1 MSPEQWN
8 KIVELFH
15 AAREKTSTERAALLD
30 SASASDPELRLAVEQ
45 MLRDDEASYSL
56 LDRSPIEVMAAGAS
70 NPHTPASAGARFG
83 RYEIVAPIGR
93 GGMGEVWAA
102 HDTELDRAVAIK
114 FLFPRPGF
122 GRLAE
127 RLTHEARAASALNHP
142 NIVTVYEVI
151 RHEDTPLIIMEMVEG
166 EPLGSAR
173 GTSQPLE
180 QVVQLVLQTAR
191 ALAAAHANGIIHCDI
206 KPENILVRSDG
217 YVKVLDFGLARQI
230 GRDATTAGIA
240 GTPRYMS
247 PEQARA
253 ELISPATDIF
263 SLGLVLYELVTGRQA
278 FPGRSRF
285 LQAVPTS
292 EPLVPSSLN
301 PRVPA
306 NLDSLILAMLASKPD
321 ARPSAAEV
329 CERLGEAF
337 VKSQQLRHRRIWQ
350 AALAGTVLLACGLW
364 AVGSALFNRRDTPQ
378 FADLRIQPLTSQ
390 AGWEGTP
397 ALSPDGQTVAFTWT
411 DRLGSQRQIY
421 RKGPNDTEPIKLTS
435 YESEGNIGYLAWSPD
450 GSRIAF
456 KRQRGMDGAIYSI
469 ASTGGQEQK
478 VVDLEMA
485 YLTSSIDWSPDGG
498 ELAFSDASPVPTQL
512 SIYLYDLRSG
522 VKRKLTD
529 PPPLADG
536 DWNPKFSPDGSTVA
550 FKRVIGYWADEIYLV
565 PRSGGTPRRLTDA
578 RGGIWGHAWT
588 ADGKS
593 LIVSWQRS
601 STIFGVWRVPLN
613 APSRAESITQGGIDA
628 ITPAT
633 SLKTSRMAWVNQLWD
648 LNIYRIP
655 ANGVGKPAKLIAS
668 TLRDQ
673 GATYSP
679 DGSIAFISDRSG
691 SKEIWLAK
699 GDGSGQV
706 QVTHFSGPSIDHL
719 QWSPDGRMLAFDVR
733 PHGYSDIF
741 TLECDSARTQC
752 GEPKPLSMAPAVIP
766 SWSADGE
773 FIYFASNR
781 TGRWEIWRIAVSG
794 GRPLQVTNNGGYMSR
809 ESRDGKWLYFSKYM
823 KDSIWR
829 TAGSQAQNRT
839 AFDEAEVIG
848 PPYMVKTDDWTIT
861 AEEIVFLD
869 PATSS
874 HPAAIRAYRIATGQT
889 RSILELTELLPD
901 TRGNMGI
908 SVSPDSR
915 WVLYSQL
922 DRSGSNVMVAD
933 HIR

>member
-15 AAREKTSTERAALLD
+15 AAREKTPTERAALLD
-30 SASASDPELRLAVEQ
+30 SACAADPELRQVVEQ
-45 MLRDDEASYSL
+45 MLRDDGASCSL
-56 LDRSPIEVMAAGAS
+56 LDRSPIEVIAADTAD
-70 NPHTPASAGARFG
+70 PRTLASAGVRFG
-83 RYEIVAPIGR
+83 RYEIVTLIGR
-93 GGMGEVWAA
+93 GGTGEVWAA
-102 HDTELDRAVAIK
+102 HDTELNRAVAIK

-122 GRLAE
+122 GPLAE

-142 NIVTVYEVI
+142 NIVTVYEVT
-151 RHEDTPLIIMEMVEG
+151 RHEDTPVIVMEMVKG

-173 GTSQPLE
+173 GTPQPLE
-180 QVVQLVLQTAR
+180 QVVQLTLQAAK
-191 ALAAAHANGIIHCDI
+191 ALAAAHAHGIIHCDV

-230 GRDATTAGIA
+230 GRDATAAGIV

-253 ELISPATDIF
+253 EVISPATDIY
-263 SLGLVLYELVTGRQA
+263 SLGLVLYELVTGQHA
-278 FPGRSRF
+278 FPGHSPF
-285 LQAVPTS
+285 LQAVPNS
-292 EPLVPSSLN
+292 RPVVPSSIN

-306 NLDSLILAMLASKPD
+306 NLDSLILAMLASKPEG
-321 ARPSAAEV
+321 RPSAAEV
-329 CERLGEAF
+329 SERLGEALA
-337 VKSQQLRHRRIWQ
+337 KSQQLRHRRIWQ
-350 AALAGTVLLACGLW
+350 AALVGAVVLAFVLW
-364 AVGSALFNRRDTPQ
+364 MASSTLFNWRDKPQ
-378 FADLRIQPLTSQ
+378 FANLRIQPLTSQ

-397 ALSPDGQTVAFTWT
+397 ALSPDGRTVAFTWT
-411 DRLGSQRQIY
+411 DRLGHQRQIY
-421 RKGPNDTEPIKLTS
+421 RKGPNDTEPVKLTN

-456 KRQRGMDGAIYSI
+456 KRQRGMSGAIYSI
-469 ASTGGQEQK
+469 ASTGGDERK
-478 VVDLEMA
+478 IVDLEIA
-485 YLTSSIDWSPDGG
+485 YLSSSIDWSPDGE
-498 ELAFSDASPVPTQL
+498 ELAFSDASSVPNQL
-512 SIYLYDLRSG
+512 SIYIYNLRSSLR
-522 VKRKLTD
+522 RKLTD
-529 PPPLADG
+529 PPALADG
-536 DWNPKFSPDGSTVA
+536 DWSPKFSPDGLKVA

-565 PRSGGTPRRLTDA
+565 PAAGGTPRRLTDA

-601 STIFGVWRVPLN
+601 STIFGIWRVPLS
-613 APSRAESITQGGIDA
+613 APSQAESITQGGIDA

-633 SLKTSRMAWVNQLWD
+633 SLKASRMAWVNQLWD

-655 ANGVGKPAKLIAS
+655 ANGVGKPEELIAS

-699 GDGSGQV
+699 GDGSQQV

-719 QWSPDGRMLAFDVR
+719 QWSPDGRMLAFDAR

-741 TLECDSARTQC
+741 TLECDSAKMGC
-752 GEPKPLSMAPAVIP
+752 GQPKPLSMAPAVIP

-781 TGRWEIWRIAVSG
+781 TGRWEIWRVDLSG
-794 GRPLQVTNNGGYMSR
+794 GRPLQLTNNGGYMSR

-823 KDSIWR
+823 RDSIWR
-829 TAGSQAQNRT
+829 TPGSQAQNRS
-839 AFDEAEVIG
+839 AFGEAEVIG
-848 PPYMVKTDDWTIT
+848 PPYKVKTDDWTLT
-861 AEEIVFLD
+861 ADEIVFLE
-869 PATSS
+869 PATSTKL
-874 HPAAIRAYRIATGQT
+874 AAIRAYRIATGRT
-889 RSILELTELLPD
+889 RSILELPELLPD
-901 TRGNMGI
+901 TRGNMGV
-908 SVSPDSR
+908 SVSPDSG

-922 DRSGSNVMVAD
+922 DRSASNVMVAD

>member
-15 AAREKTSTERAALLD
+15 AARAKTPTERAALLD
-30 SASASDPELRLAVEQ
+30 SASAADPELRLAVEQ

-56 LDRSPIEVMAAGAS
+56 LDRSPIEVMAAGVAD
-70 NPHTPASAGARFG
+70 PYTPASVGARFG
-83 RYEIVAPIGR
+83 RYEIAALIGR

-122 GRLAE
+122 GRLAD

-151 RHEDTPLIIMEMVEG
+151 RHEDTPLIVMEMVKG

-173 GTSQPLE
+173 GTPQPLE
-180 QVVQLVLQTAR
+180 QVVQLVSQTAR
-191 ALAAAHANGIIHCDI
+191 ALAAAHAHGIIHCDI

-230 GRDATTAGIA
+230 GRDATAAGIA

-247 PEQARA
+247 PEQARG
-253 ELISPATDIF
+253 ELISPASDIF
-263 SLGLVLYELVTGRQA
+263 SLGLVLYELATGQYA
-278 FPGRSRF
+278 YPGHSPL
-285 LQAVPTS
+285 LQAMPTS
-292 EPLVPSSLN
+292 EPLAPSSID

-306 NLDSLILAMLASKPD
+306 SLDSLILAMLASKPD

-329 CERLGEAF
+329 AERLGEAF
-337 VKSQQLRHRRIWQ
+337 VKSRQLHHRRIWQ
-350 AALAGTVLLACGLW
+350 VALAGAVLLACGLW
-364 AVGSALFNRRDTPQ
+364 AVNSARFSRRDTPE
-378 FADLRIQPLTSQ
+378 FADLRIRPLTSQ

-411 DRLGSQRQIY
+411 DRLGRQSEIY
-421 RKGPNDTEPIKLTS
+421 RKGPNDTEPVKLTNS
-435 YESEGNIGYLAWSPD
+435 ESEGNIGYLAWSPD
-450 GSRIAF
+450 GSRLAF
-456 KRQRGMDGAIYSI
+456 KRQRGMGGAIYSI
-469 ASTGGQEQK
+469 ASAGGDEQK
-478 VVDLEMA
+478 MVDLEMA
-485 YLTSSIDWSPDGG
+485 NRTSSIDWSPDGA
-498 ELAFSDASPVPTQL
+498 ELAFSDASLIPNQL
-512 SIYLYDLRSG
+512 TIYLYNLRSG

-536 DWNPKFSPDGSTVA
+536 DWNPKFSPDGLTVA
-550 FKRVIGYWADEIYLV
+550 FKRVTGYWADEIYLV
-565 PRSGGTPRRLTDA
+565 PTAGGTPRRLTDA

-601 STIFGVWRVPLN
+601 STIFGLWRIPLD
-613 APSRAESITQGGIDA
+613 APSRAESITQGGSDA

-633 SLKTSRMAWVNQLWD
+633 GLKASRVAWVNQLWD

-655 ANGVGKPAKLIAS
+655 ANGVGKPTKLIAS

-706 QVTHFSGPSIDHL
+706 QVTHFGGPSIDHL
-719 QWSPDGRMLAFDVR
+719 QWSPDGRMVAFDAR

-741 TLECDSARTQC
+741 TLECDSARTRC

-773 FIYFASNR
+773 SIYFASDR
-781 TGRWEIWRIAVSG
+781 TGNWEIWRVAVSG
-794 GRPLQVTNNGGYMSR
+794 GRPSQVTNNGGYMSR
-809 ESRDGKWLYFSKYM
+809 ESRDGKWLYFSKNM
-823 KDSIWR
+823 RDSIWR
-829 TAGSQAQNRT
+829 TPGSQAQNRT
-839 AFDEAEVIG
+839 AFGEAQVIG
-848 PPYMVKTDDWTIT
+848 PPYKVKTDDWTIT
-861 AEEIVFLD
+861 PDEIVFLD
-869 PATSS
+869 PATRT
-874 HPAAIRAYRIATGQT
+874 HPAAIRAYRIATGRT
-889 RSILELTELLPD
+889 RLILELTELLPD

-908 SVSPDSR
+908 SVSADSR

>member
-30 SASASDPELRLAVEQ
+30 SASAADPELRLALEQ
-45 MLRDDEASYSL
+45 MLRDDEVSCSL
-56 LDRSPIEVMAAGAS
+56 LDRSPIEVIAADTAD
-70 NPHTPASAGARFG
+70 PRTLASAGARFG
-83 RYEIVAPIGR
+83 RYEIVALIGR

-127 RLTHEARAASALNHP
+127 RLTQEARAASALNHP

-151 RHEDTPLIIMEMVEG
+151 QDGDTPLIVMEMVKG

-173 GTSQPLE
+173 GTPQPLE
-180 QVVQLVLQTAR
+180 QVVQLVLQTAK
-191 ALAAAHANGIIHCDI
+191 ALAAAHAHGIIHCDI
-206 KPENILVRSDG
+206 KPENILVRTDG
-217 YVKVLDFGLARQI
+217 YVKVLDFGVARQI
-230 GRDATTAGIA
+230 GRDAAAARIS

-253 ELISPATDIF
+253 ELISPATDVY
-263 SLGLVLYELVTGRQA
+263 SLGLVLYELVTGRHA
-278 FPGRSRF
+278 FPGHSPF
-285 LQAVPTS
+285 LQATPTS
-292 EPLVPSSLN
+292 EPLVPSSIN

-306 NLDSLILAMLASKPD
+306 NLDSLILAMLASKPEG
-321 ARPSAAEV
+321 RPSAAEV
-329 CERLGEAF
+329 SERLSQTF

-350 AALAGTVLLACGLW
+350 ALAGTVLLACLSW
-364 AVGSALFNRRDTPQ
+364 AVSSGLFSWRDTPQ
-378 FADLRIQPLTSQ
+378 FADLKIQPLTSQ

-397 ALSPDGQTVAFTWT
+397 VLSPDGRTVAFTWT
-411 DRLGSQRQIY
+411 DRLGRQRQIY
-421 RKGPNDTEPIKLTS
+421 RKGPNDTEPVKLTN

-450 GSRIAF
+450 GSQIAF
-456 KRQRGMDGAIYSI
+456 KRQRGMGGAIYSI
-469 ASTGGQEQK
+469 ASTGGDEQK
-478 VVDLEMA
+478 IVDLESA
-485 YLTSSIDWSPDGG
+485 YLTSSIDWSPNG
-498 ELAFSDASPVPTQL
+498 EELTFSDASLVPTQL
-512 SIYLYDLRSG
+512 SIYLYNLRSG

-529 PPPLADG
+529 PPPLTDG
-536 DWNPKFSPDGSTVA
+536 DWNPKFSPDGLTVA
-550 FKRVIGYWADEIYLV
+550 FKRVIGYWADELYLV
-565 PRSGGTPRRLTDA
+565 PTAGGTPRRLTDA

-588 ADGKS
+588 PDGRS

-601 STIFGVWRVPLN
+601 STIFGIWRIPLN

-633 SLKTSRMAWVNQLWD
+633 GLKTSRVAWVNQLWD

-699 GDGSGQV
+699 GDGSQQM

-719 QWSPDGRMLAFDVR
+719 QWSPDGRMLAFDAR

-741 TLECDSARTQC
+741 TLECDSAKTRC

-766 SWSADGE
+766 GWSADGE

-781 TGRWEIWRIAVSG
+781 TGRWEIWRVAVSG

-809 ESRDGKWLYFSKYM
+809 ESRDGKWLYFSKHM
-823 KDSIWR
+823 RDSIWR
-829 TAGSQAQNRT
+829 TPGSRAENRT
-839 AFDEAEVIG
+839 AFGEAEVIG
-848 PPYMVKTDDWTIT
+848 PPYKVKTDDWTLT
-861 AEEIVFLD
+861 ADEIVFLD
-869 PATSS
+869 PGTSTQ
-874 HPAAIRAYRIATGQT
+874 PAAIRAHRIVTGRT
-889 RSILELTELLPD
+889 RSILDLTELLPD

-933 HIR
+933 HVP

>member
-15 AAREKTSTERAALLD
+15 AARAKTPTERAALLD
-30 SASASDPELRLAVEQ
+30 SASAADPELRLAVEQ

-56 LDRSPIEVMAAGAS
+56 LDRSPIEVMAAGAAD
-70 NPHTPASAGARFG
+70 PYTPASVGARFG
-83 RYEIVAPIGR
+83 RYEIAALIGR

-122 GRLAE
+122 GRLAD

-151 RHEDTPLIIMEMVEG
+151 RHEDTPLIVMEMVKG

-173 GTSQPLE
+173 GTPQPLE
-180 QVVQLVLQTAR
+180 QVVQLVSQTAR
-191 ALAAAHANGIIHCDI
+191 ALAAAHAHGIIHCDI

-217 YVKVLDFGLARQI
+217 YVKVLDFGVARQI
-230 GRDATTAGIA
+230 GRDAAAARIS

-253 ELISPATDIF
+253 ELISPATDVY
-263 SLGLVLYELVTGRQA
+263 SLGLVLYELVTGRHA
-278 FPGRSRF
+278 FPGHSPF
-285 LQAVPTS
+285 LQATPTS
-292 EPLVPSSLN
+292 EPLVPSSIN

-306 NLDSLILAMLASKPD
+306 NLDSLILAMLASKPEG
-321 ARPSAAEV
+321 RPSAAEV
-329 CERLGEAF
+329 SERLSQTF

-350 AALAGTVLLACGLW
+350 ALAGTVLLACLSW
-364 AVGSALFNRRDTPQ
+364 AVSSGLFSWRDTPQ
-378 FADLRIQPLTSQ
+378 FADLKIQPLTSQ

-397 ALSPDGQTVAFTWT
+397 VLSPDGRTVAFTWT
-411 DRLGSQRQIY
+411 DRLGRQRQIY
-421 RKGPNDTEPIKLTS
+421 RKGPNDTEPVKLTND
-435 YESEGNIGYLAWSPD
+435 ESEGNIGYLVWSPD
-450 GSRIAF
+450 GSQIAF
-456 KRQRGMDGAIYSI
+456 KRQRGMGGAIYSI
-469 ASTGGQEQK
+469 ASTGGDEQK
-478 VVDLEMA
+478 IVDLESA
-485 YLTSSIDWSPDGG
+485 YLTSSIDWSPNG
-498 ELAFSDASPVPTQL
+498 EELTFSDASLVPTQL
-512 SIYLYDLRSG
+512 SIYLYNLRSG

-529 PPPLADG
+529 PPPLTDG
-536 DWNPKFSPDGSTVA
+536 DWNPKFSPDGLTVA
-550 FKRVIGYWADEIYLV
+550 FKRVIGYWADELYLV
-565 PRSGGTPRRLTDA
+565 PTAGGTPRRLTDA

-588 ADGKS
+588 PDGRS

-601 STIFGVWRVPLN
+601 STIFGIWRIPLN

-633 SLKTSRMAWVNQLWD
+633 GLKTSRVAWVNQLWD

-699 GDGSGQV
+699 GDGSQQM

-719 QWSPDGRMLAFDVR
+719 QWSPDGRMLAFDAR

-741 TLECDSARTQC
+741 TLECDSAKTRC

-766 SWSADGE
+766 GWSADGE

-781 TGRWEIWRIAVSG
+781 TGRWEIWRVAVSG

-809 ESRDGKWLYFSKYM
+809 ESRDGKWLYFSKHM
-823 KDSIWR
+823 RDSIWR
-829 TAGSQAQNRT
+829 TPGSRAENRT
-839 AFDEAEVIG
+839 AFGEAEVIG
-848 PPYMVKTDDWTIT
+848 PPYKVKTDDWTLT
-861 AEEIVFLD
+861 ADEIVFLD
-869 PATSS
+869 PGTSTQ
-874 HPAAIRAYRIATGQT
+874 PAAIRAHRIVTGRT
-889 RSILELTELLPD
+889 RSILDLTELLPD

-933 HIR
+933 HVP

>member
-30 SASASDPELRLAVEQ
+30 SASAEPELRLVVEQ
-45 MLRDDEASYSL
+45 MLRDDEASCSL
-56 LDRSPIEVMAAGAS
+56 LDRSPVEVMAAGAAEARI
-70 NPHTPASAGARFG
+70 PASAGARFG
-83 RYEIVAPIGR
+83 RYEIVALIGR
-93 GGMGEVWAA
+93 GGTGEVWAA

-114 FLFPRPGF
+114 FLFPKPGF

-127 RLTHEARAASALNHP
+127 RLTQEARAASALNHP

-151 RHEDTPLIIMEMVEG
+151 RHEDTPLIVMEMVKG
-166 EPLGSAR
+166 EPLGSA
-173 GTSQPLE
+173 GGAPQLLE
-180 QVVQLVLQTAR
+180 QVVQLVLQTAK
-191 ALAAAHANGIIHCDI
+191 ALAAAHAHGIIHCDI

-230 GRDATTAGIA
+230 GHDAIAAGIA

-253 ELISPATDIF
+253 EPISPATDIY
-263 SLGLVLYELVTGRQA
+263 SLGLVLYELVTGKHA
-278 FPGRSRF
+278 FPGQSPF
-285 LQAVPTS
+285 LPATPTS
-292 EPLVPSSLN
+292 EPLVPSSIN
-301 PRVPA
+301 PRVPPR
-306 NLDSLILAMLASKPD
+306 LDSLILAMLASKPEE
-321 ARPSAAEV
+321 RPSAAEV
-329 CERLGEAF
+329 SKRLGEAF
-337 VKSQQLRHRRIWQ
+337 VKSQQPRHRRIWQ
-350 AALAGTVLLACGLW
+350 AALAGAVLLACMLW
-364 AVGSALFNRRDTPQ
+364 TVRSALFNWRDTPQ

-397 ALSPDGQTVAFTWT
+397 ALSPDGRTVAFTWT
-411 DRLGSQRQIY
+411 DRLGGQRQIY
-421 RKGPNDTEPIKLTS
+421 RKGPTDAEPVKLTD
-435 YESEGNIGYLAWSPD
+435 YESEGDIGYLTFSAD

-456 KRQRGMDGAIYSI
+456 KRQHGIDGAIYSI
-469 ASTGGQEQK
+469 ASTGGDEHK
-478 VVDLEMA
+478 IVGLEIS
-485 YLTSSIDWSPDGG
+485 YLSSSIDWSPDGR
-498 ELAFSDASPVPTQL
+498 ELAFSDASVVPTQL

-536 DWNPKFSPDGSTVA
+536 DWNPKFSPDGLTVA

-565 PRSGGTPRRLTDA
+565 PTAGGTPRRLTDA

-633 SLKTSRMAWVNQLWD
+633 SLKASRMAWVNQLWD

-699 GDGSGQV
+699 GDGSGQM
-706 QVTHFSGPSIDHL
+706 QATHFNGPSIDHL
-719 QWSPDGRMLAFDVR
+719 QWSPDGRMLALDAR

-741 TLECDSARTQC
+741 TLECDSAKTRC
-752 GEPKPLSMAPAVIP
+752 GELKPLSVAPAVIP

-781 TGRWEIWRIAVSG
+781 TGRWEIWRVAVSG
-794 GRPLQVTNNGGYMSR
+794 GRPLQVTKNGGYMSR
-809 ESRDGKWLYFSKYM
+809 ESRDGKWLYFSKYL

-829 TAGSQAQNRT
+829 TPGSRAQNRT
-839 AFDEAEVIG
+839 AFGEAEVIG
-848 PPYMVKTDDWTIT
+848 PPYKVKTDDWTLT
-861 AEEIVFLD
+861 ADEIVFLD
-869 PATSS
+869 PATST
-874 HPAAIRAYRIATGQT
+874 HPAAIRACRIATGRT

>member
-30 SASASDPELRLAVEQ
+30 SACTADPELRRIVEQ
-45 MLRDDEASYSL
+45 MLRDDEASCSL
-56 LDRSPIEVMAAGAS
+56 LDRSPMEVMAACAAD
-70 NPHTPASAGARFG
+70 PRTPAMAGARFG
-83 RYEIVAPIGR
+83 RYEIVALIGR
-93 GGMGEVWAA
+93 GGTGEVWTA
-102 HDTELDRAVAIK
+102 HDAELDRAVAIK

-127 RLTHEARAASALNHP
+127 RLTREARAASALNHP

-151 RHEDTPLIIMEMVEG
+151 RHEDTPVIVMEMVEG
-166 EPLGSAR
+166 EPLGSAH
-173 GTSQPLE
+173 GTPQPLE
-180 QVVQLVLQTAR
+180 QVVQLVLQAAR
-191 ALAAAHANGIIHCDI
+191 ALAAAHAHGIIHCDI

-230 GRDATTAGIA
+230 GRDETAAGIA

-253 ELISPATDIF
+253 ELISPASDIF
-263 SLGLVLYELVTGRQA
+263 SLGLVLYELVTGQRA
-278 FPGRSRF
+278 FPGHSPF
-285 LQAVPTS
+285 LQAMPTS
-292 EPLVPSSLN
+292 QPLVPSSLN

-306 NLDSLILAMLASKPD
+306 MLDSLILAMLATNPD
-321 ARPSAAEV
+321 ARPSAVEV
-329 CERLGEAF
+329 SERLGEVF
-337 VKSQQLRHRRIWQ
+337 VKSQQLRQRRIWQ
-350 AALAGTVLLACGLW
+350 AALAGTVLLACVLW
-364 AVGSALFNRRDTPQ
+364 TVNSALFRRDTPQ
-378 FADLRIQPLTSQ
+378 FSDLRIQPLTSQ

-397 ALSPDGQTVAFTWT
+397 ALSPDGRTVAFTWT

-421 RKGPNDTEPIKLTS
+421 RKGPNDTEPVKLTN
-435 YESEGNIGYLAWSPD
+435 YESQGNIGYLAWSPD
-450 GSRIAF
+450 GNRIAF
-456 KRQRGMDGAIYSI
+456 KRQRGMGGAIYSI
-469 ASTGGQEQK
+469 ASTGGDEQK
-478 VVDLEMA
+478 IVDLESA

-498 ELAFSDASPVPTQL
+498 ELAFSDASLVPTQL
-512 SIYLYDLRSG
+512 SIYLYSLRSG

-536 DWNPKFSPDGSTVA
+536 DWNPKFSPDGLTVA

-565 PRSGGTPRRLTDA
+565 PAAGGSPRRLTDA

-601 STIFGVWRVPLN
+601 STIFGVWRIPLN

-633 SLKTSRMAWVNQLWD
+633 GLKTSRMAWVNQLWD
-648 LNIYRIP
+648 LNIYRVP
-655 ANGVGKPAKLIAS
+655 ANGGGKPAKLIAS

-719 QWSPDGRMLAFDVR
+719 QWSPDGRMLAFDAR

-741 TLECDSARTQC
+741 TLECDSANTRC
-752 GEPKPLSMAPAVIP
+752 GEPKALSIAPAVIP

-781 TGRWEIWRIAVSG
+781 TGGWEIWRVAVSG
-794 GRPLQVTNNGGYMSR
+794 DRPLQVTNNGGYMSR
-809 ESRDGKWLYFSKYM
+809 ESHDGKWLYFSKYM

-829 TAGSQAQNRT
+829 TPGSQAKNGT
-839 AFDEAEVIG
+839 AFGEAEVIG
-848 PPYMVKTDDWTIT
+848 PPYKVKTDDWTLT
-861 AEEIVFLD
+861 ADEIVFLD
-869 PATSS
+869 PATSN
-874 HPAAIRAYRIATGQT
+874 HPAAIRAYRIATGRT
-889 RSILELTELLPD
+889 RAILELTELLPD